1 MCGPK
6 TSLRDSD
13 MGEFLTYAS
22 SEDRV
27 NRAAQ
32 QDCYE
37 SSKLHAEDAFVLW
50 CQCQSELC
58 ITHLR

>member
-13 MGEFLTYAS
+13 MGECLTYAS
-22 SEDRV
+22 SEGRV
-27 NRAAQ
+27 NRAQ
-32 QDCYE
+32 QDCVE
-37 SSKLHAEDAFVLW
+37 SSKLHAEDTFVLW

-58 ITHLR
+58 ITHVR